1 MTADDLVHESG
12 FACARASDIETAS
25 LNSGG
30 HDTKA
35 DSDLWTQS
43 ELYPVNIEAVAQI
56 ARLYAARTPPD
67 EEFRLI
73 KEGINTYGNADKQKG
88 VHFTPR
94 EWRTAQEMWSRGVTY
109 EPHTADNAFNQPT
122 KIIREKSDFSA
133 ELRALESSIRVVP
146 SPSGFKVRFVSA
158 RALMR
163 GRISRVAFPFA
174 AVIGLIFCWHSHEAK
189 EIVSHWA
196 LSVDRLLSVSTRKS
210 PPSLATS
217 SDLRRGAVA
226 PKVTA
231 ARHSANQFDAQQERK
246 YADGAATH
254 GVKQHTESKT
264 SSPPLRSQVKRI
276 PVPETGLTTIEG
288 WMLREVN
295 SGKAVLEGPNGIWT
309 AKRGDTVPGVGRV
322 ESIVLWGARW
332 IVATSSGL
340 LSTPYR
346 GYVTPS
352 GRPYSASAIASMLRV
367 K

>member
-1 MTADDLVHESG
+1 MTADDLVHEFG
-12 FACARASDIETAS
+12 FTCARASDIETAS

-43 ELYPVNIEAVAQI
+43 KLYPVIEAVAQI
-56 ARLYAARTPPD
+56 AQLYAARTPPD

-88 VHFTPR
+88 VHFTPA
-94 EWRTAQEMWSRGVTY
+94 ECRTAREMGSRGVTY
-109 EPHTADNAFNQPT
+109 EPLTADDAFNQPT
-122 KIIREKSDFSA
+122 EIIREKSDFSA
-133 ELRALESSIRVVP
+133 ELQALESSIRVVP

-158 RALMR
+158 RALRR
-163 GRISRVAFPFA
+163 GRISHVAFPFA

-276 PVPETGLTTIEG
+276 PLPETGLTTIEG

-322 ESIVLWGARW
+322 
-332 IVATSSGL
+332 
-340 LSTPYR
+340 
-346 GYVTPS
+346 
-352 GRPYSASAIASMLRV
+352 
-367 K
+367 